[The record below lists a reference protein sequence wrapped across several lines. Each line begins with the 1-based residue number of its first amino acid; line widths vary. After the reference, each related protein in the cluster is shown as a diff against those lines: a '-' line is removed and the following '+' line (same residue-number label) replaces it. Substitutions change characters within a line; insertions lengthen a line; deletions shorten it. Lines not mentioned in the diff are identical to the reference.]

1 MLSGMMIP
9 TPVYTALEQTTSY
22 TFDSVPDTFVFAPRL
37 GIALG
42 MSVDYGPVTLSGF
55 NMPITARVSTGNLQI
70 NGVSYGTGI
79 VSVSPG
85 DSLQVSLIAGTS
97 YGTTYSGQLS
107 LGSLAPIVYRLETSM
122 TPVLV
127 VVPTPVVGPI
137 TGGGGGGGAG
147 SSSSSSTNVSSSQ
160 GVSSSPMM
168 Q

>member
-1 MLSGMMIP
+1 MTIP
-9 TPVYTALEQTTSY
+9 TAVYTALQQTMSY

-55 NMPITARVSTGNLQI
+55 NMPITARVSTGNLEI
-70 NGVSYGTGI
+70 NGTSYGTGI

-85 DSLQVSLIAGTS
+85 DTLRISLMAGSS
-97 YGTTYSGQLS
+97 YDTTYSGQLS
-107 LGSLAPIVYRLETSM
+107 LGSLAPIAYRLETNM
-122 TPVLV
+122 APILV
-127 VVPTPVVGPI
+127 ITPTPVVGPI

-147 SSSSSSTNVSSSQ
+147 SSSASSSMNVSSSQ